1 MTDNAQPTNETT
13 PAPAGATDTGAGSKP
28 GTPANATAKT
38 FTQEEVNLFMQTRV
52 NETKASFL
60 GDVLKELGVNSL
72 EDAKA
77 ATTALKKI
85 QDDQLTAQQKLE
97 RDMATATEARQ
108 KAESAVQTTRIENSA
123 LKSFKNQVATD
134 RYDAALKLLDT
145 SKLSVDANGAVQGMA
160 EAVTALLEAY
170 PFLRPS
176 DPAPAVPGGKPKAPP
191 IGATNPAGTGNQ
203 SDVSNW
209 HPLVRNADK
218 RIGGGGYTTS
228 KE

>member
-38 FTQEEVNLFMQTRV
+38 FTQEEVNLFVQTRV

-77 ATTALKKI
+77 ATNALKKI
-85 QDDQLTAQQKLE
+85 QDDQLTAQQKIE
-97 RDMATATEARQ
+97 RDLATEKAARERTESAYQ
-108 KAESAVQTTRIENSA
+108 KALIENAA
-123 LKSFKNQVATD
+123 LKAFGGQVAPD
-134 RYDAALKLLDT
+134 RHVAAIKLLDT

-160 EAVTALLEAY
+160 DAVKALLEEN
-170 PFLRPS
+170 PFLKPS
-176 DPAPAVPGGKPKAPP
+176 DPAPATPGGKPKAPP

-203 SDVSNW
+203 NDLSW
-209 HPLVRNADK
+209 HPLKRNTEK
-218 RIGGGGYTTS
+218 RVGGGGYSTN